1 MNRKLIP
8 LALARGHGEQP
19 IEGRTRLQKMVFL
32 VQKELENEGI
42 SLDGNES
49 YEFWAYDYGPFSK
62 ELADE
67 IDTLL
72 AEKKLDE
79 TEKSFDDGKI
89 KYQYQ
94 LLEAGEFNAD
104 GHERKLAAVT
114 EKAEEIKATYN
125 DLALP
130 EVIDEVYT
138 RYPEY
143 AKNSVY

>member
-1 MNRKLIP
+1 MNRELIP
-8 LALARGHGEQP
+8 LALARAHSKQP

-42 SLDGNES
+42 SLDSNES

-67 IDTLL
+67 IDVLL
-72 AEKKLDE
+72 GEERLEE
-79 TEKSFDDGKI
+79 TEEPFDDGKV

-94 LLEAGEFNAD
+94 LLEAGEVRRG
-104 GHERKLAAVT
+104 GHDRKLAAVI

-125 DLALP
+125 DMALP
-130 EVIDEVYT
+130 KVIDQVYT